1 MALMDAD
8 NVYPLEDLT
17 EPWRGMRR
25 KVRKKRVQA
34 ADGKVDL
41 QVAQAD
47 MFLSLGEL
55 LHYFTEVL
63 E

>member
-1 MALMDAD
+1 
-8 NVYPLEDLT
+8 
-17 EPWRGMRR
+17 MRR
-25 KVRKKRVQA
+25 KIRKKRVQA

-41 QVAQAD
+41 QVVQAD